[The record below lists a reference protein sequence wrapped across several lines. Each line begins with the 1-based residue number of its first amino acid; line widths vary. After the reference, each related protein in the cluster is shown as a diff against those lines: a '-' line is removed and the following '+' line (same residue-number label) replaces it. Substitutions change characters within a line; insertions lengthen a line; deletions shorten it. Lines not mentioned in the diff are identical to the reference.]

1 MFPTTSLP
9 KESLYRAKLVI
20 LPLEKTHVYAAFTVE
35 PAADWLAGKYY
46 YGLKPVV

>member
-35 PAADWLAGKYY
+35 PAAD
-46 YGLKPVV
+46 